1 MLARGDQVP
10 HFDVQT
16 AGGGRLRYADVW
28 QRRNLV
34 LVTLPRVASPDVL
47 RYGEA
52 VAAALQDAPQADTE
66 IVITPDRV
74 AGIRA
79 AGVLVAD
86 RWGEIHFAA
95 EGENLADLP
104 APGALADWLSYV
116 RNQCPECQGE
126 AL

>member
-16 AGGGRLRYADVW
+16 AGGRLRYADLW

-34 LVTLPRVASPDVL
+34 LVALPRVAPPDIR
-47 RYGEA
+47 RYGDA
-52 VAAALQDAPQADTE
+52 VTAALHDVSRADTE